1 MSYLP
6 AQRAIDKCGSMGV
19 AIPGGEFW
27 LQDEEGNRI
36 EEADKVGE
44 LVYRG
49 DNVTLGYAESKEDL
63 TLGDERLGIL
73 ITGDMAKRDSDGFYY
88 IVGRKKRFVKI
99 FGSRVNL
106 DETERLLL
114 DKGYVCACTGV
125 DDRMSI
131 YTEHHG
137 KEEEIRKL
145 VSHLLN
151 LNMTAFVVRYIP
163 SIPKNESGKTL
174 YTGLEIL

>member
-1 MSYLP
+1 
-6 AQRAIDKCGSMGV
+6 MGV

-36 EEADKVGE
+36 EEAEKVGE

-49 DNVTLGYAESKEDL
+49 DNVTLGYAERKDDL
-63 TLGDERLGIL
+63 TLGDERHGLL
-73 ITGDMAKRDSDGFYY
+73 ITGDMAKRDSDGFFY

-114 DKGYVCACTGV
+114 DNG
-125 DDRMSI
+125 
-131 YTEHHG
+131 
-137 KEEEIRKL
+137 
-145 VSHLLN
+145 
-151 LNMTAFVVRYIP
+151 
-163 SIPKNESGKTL
+163 
-174 YTGLEIL
+174 